1 MLSLLIRVSYFPSAS
16 RTRSNRKEVNHS
28 DSLFQSQLRAVP
40 SAQHVTQY
48 VAEQNPPFKSS
59 ANPAQYVAKHD
70 TAISP
75 TRCPA
80 CCPLC
85 CRARR
90 HPPSPA
96 PIPAVR
102 RPISPAVAARDP
114 VAQSWSR
121 ELAEWPKALYTRDA
135 WHKIAEES
143 FEAGVRKRVFSEC
156 RRKVDSQV

>member
-1 MLSLLIRVSYFPSAS
+1 MLSLLIRVSYFPSVS

-28 DSLFQSQLRAVP
+28 DPVFQSQLHAVP

-48 VAEQNPPFKSS
+48 VAEQNPPFKPS
-59 ANPAQYVAKHD
+59 ANPAQYVAEHD

-80 CCPLC
+80 CCPVC

-102 RPISPAVAARDP
+102 RPISPACCP
-114 VAQSWSR
+114 VCCQTRAVLQAQHLSQ
-121 ELAEWPKALYTRDA
+121 LYT
-135 WHKIAEES
+135 
-143 FEAGVRKRVFSEC
+143 VRSASMLPCMCWGSVRIPG
-156 RRKVDSQV
+156 